1 MSLQTPARPNSPPSQ
16 TPITDFSLI
25 ESQKENIR
33 PLPTGRSASTL
44 NTIFTPGNSSTQ
56 QQEEKERYFRDLI
69 ESAEL
74 SDRQGEERN
83 EDILEIYLK
92 YILFLQQYHPSS
104 TSYTLPIIESIT
116 RRFLNDGRFKQDVRY
131 LKLWIMYIRLV
142 ERREEIWSFLNSK
155 EIGTN
160 HSVFYEEWAGACES
174 LGRKKA
180 ADDIYRLGIA
190 RRASP
195 LERLKSRHAAFLERI
210 SIQPH
215 DVVPDDDPPPRVA
228 RAVLG
233 QVTSTSGTT
242 QLAPSLRQRPN
253 GTKMEVFTDTGRVDD
268 GEAPEWAEIGTREG
282 RRKENTIE
290 AGPWKGETLIQGIG
304 RRGPRTPKVEVFK
317 DSQDNNDALV
327 ATEDIFSRTK
337 PSLTE
342 AELLRSDP
350 LKNFDTT
357 GLSSS
362 SAIPILPP
370 PQSARKPPRPKHFVK
385 SPWEC
390 PTGGG
395 EVKDAKGKMERRM
408 FDWDSVFKNGE
419 EWSFEEVRARE
430 KGLLGKETGEVRGWE
445 RVWHLPGAT
454 SPKEEKKKSLPSP
467 TVNTK
472 LAELEVMRMFDQT
485 IHAGKLRNADSDS
498 DSDSESD
505 DEDPIDSAPTPLPT
519 RGAMSMLVPLN
530 GLVPPTPTPAQ
541 GHVTQSRGFT
551 EMNDENAGR
560 NVLLNRVV
568 TDLNDEN
575 TGKNVKNI
583 FKEDGPKKISVL
595 SDNPKSLVL
604 SETVKPS
611 IFSDILKPQVH
622 SDDDK
627 PSVFS
632 DNQFRPPHQTP
643 KTNIFAEPIFNDE
656 NAVPSTSKKLNIF
669 SDPIPDVQTQTSRP
683 SQTPKSFGVFSDLP
697 TETTRPSNI
706 FSTPA
711 PALGSRPIRR
721 PLANAI
727 VEADEGEEEEDGH
740 DAEQAI
746 QSEDEETAP
755 RGLKRFEYRSV
766 MTPIY
771 ERTAE
776 FTLRSS
782 QIASSGLGESV
793 LRSSQN
799 GTSVMGQMNEAFVAS
814 TSDPN
819 WGVGGSDEVVDQRVG
834 IDPTGRKI
842 DRQKDG
848 LPVQEDFVH
857 GEHSEEEGY
866 EDGLIPLEDLSKD
879 EEDEQSSISRGL
891 VGKMS
896 STQFFDQDSIG
907 GSDEDTKL
915 GLPEGFTIQM
925 ADEIHTLAIVDRSA
939 SETQLEEPIEST
951 RMVHAP
957 VETTPPQELPS
968 DEVGEAVRT
977 ADVVRSEA
985 IHGSR
990 SLNPNVEEAALE
1002 TPTMFIPNPCDPTSD
1017 QVISILLNRLDTP
1030 PSSFPGFHDHRPTCI
1045 NKLDVL
1051 RKHAKSKLR
1060 RASTSSR
1067 HSISD
1072 EGIPLTL
1079 SGKSYEVIDKI
1090 GEGGFGSVF
1099 LSIDL
1104 AIRQAIDDISDT
1116 SSNCSNEEEEEDY
1129 FVAIK
1134 IEKPSSL
1141 WEFIIL
1147 NRIRQR
1153 LSSTSLNSLILPRSL
1168 HLYSDESYLI
1178 LDYSSQGTLLDIVN
1192 RSSQLGI
1199 SPISVS
1205 QGIDELL
1212 VVFFTI
1218 SLLRIMEDLH
1228 KAGIIHCDIKI
1239 DNCLISLKEIPKSEG
1254 GHSNWSA
1261 QFNSDGKQGWKY
1273 KGLKLIDFGRSID
1286 ITLFE
1291 KDQKYLSG
1299 WDVDEKDCLEMRQG
1313 KSWSFEPDY
1322 FGVLGIV
1329 YCLLF
1334 GKYIPAEAIG
1344 EEDGR
1349 WKLMTPL
1356 KRYWQQTLWTSLFD
1370 SLLNPHSFGKLPM
1383 TSRLTEVRKEMES
1396 WLEENCQKGGKS
1408 LRGMLKKIEL
1418 EGMKGKRV

>member
-317 DSQDNNDALV
+317 DSDNNDALV

-430 KGLLGKETGEVRGWE
+430 KGLLGRETGEVRDWE
-445 RVWHLPGAT
+445 KVWHLPGARLTSAT
-454 SPKEEKKKSLPSP
+454 SPKEEKKKPLPSP

-498 DSDSESD
+498 DSDSDSD
-505 DEDPIDSAPTPLPT
+505 DEDPVDSAPTPLPT
-519 RGAMSMLVPLN
+519 RGAMGMLVPLN

-541 GHVTQSRGFT
+541 GH
-551 EMNDENAGR
+551 
-560 NVLLNRVV
+560 
-568 TDLNDEN
+568 
-575 TGKNVKNI
+575 
-583 FKEDGPKKISVL
+583 
-595 SDNPKSLVL
+595 
-604 SETVKPS
+604 
-611 IFSDILKPQVH
+611 
-622 SDDDK
+622 

-632 DNQFRPPHQTP
+632 DNQSRPPHQTP

-669 SDPIPDVQTQTSRP
+669 SNPIPDVQTQTSRP
-683 SQTPKSFGVFSDLP
+683 FQTPKSFGVFSDLP

-711 PALGSRPIRR
+711 PALGSRPVRR

-727 VEADEGEEEEDGH
+727 VEADEEDEEEDGQ

-799 GTSVMGQMNEAFVAS
+799 GTS
-814 TSDPN
+814 
-819 WGVGGSDEVVDQRVG
+819 
-834 IDPTGRKI
+834 
-842 DRQKDG
+842 
-848 LPVQEDFVH
+848 
-857 GEHSEEEGY
+857 
-866 EDGLIPLEDLSKD
+866 D

-939 SETQLEEPIEST
+939 SETQLEEPIES
-951 RMVHAP
+951 
-957 VETTPPQELPS
+957 
-968 DEVGEAVRT
+968 
-977 ADVVRSEA
+977 
-985 IHGSR
+985 
-990 SLNPNVEEAALE
+990 LNPNVEEAALD
-1002 TPTMFIPNPCDPTSD
+1002 TPTMIIPNPCDPTSD
-1017 QVISILLNRLDTP
+1017 QIISILLDRLDTP

-1072 EGIPLTL
+1072 EGIPLIL

-1116 SSNCSNEEEEEDY
+1116 SSNCSNEEEEADY

-1254 GHSNWSA
+1254 GHSNWST

-1286 ITLFE
+1286 TTLFE

-1334 GKYIPAEAIG
+1334 GKYITAEAIG

-1370 SLLNPHSFGKLPM
+1370 SLLNPHSFGKLPI
-1383 TSRLTEVRKEMES
+1383 TSRLTEVRKDMES